1 MVVGLTIEATTGV
14 TALILPDDMVKNHD
28 NAIIQDL
35 YEYSH
40 YDEMS
45 KGQIVLYTLLTGL
58 NAYGEY
64 KSVTSKPTYEGD
76 YIDFSDPEVRKRIS
90 NNGVKDSDFVN
101 GGNDTEVYYRTMN
114 QSDYDYLR
122 MTGELPSTGETFISP
137 TEAFSSNYNGV
148 TVRFEVDK
156 GTTNSLLEIGVGN
169 NTSQSIRDY
178 GVLPQVK
185 SGWNV
190 NNAFFKG
197 EGLQTNIGLG
207 KGKALEIFNSNIVNF
222 SVVGGD

>member
-101 GGNDTEVYYRTMN
+101 GGNDTDVYYRTMN
-114 QSDYDYLR
+114 QSDYDYDIGGLWIQFRRNLR
-122 MTGELPSTGETFISP
+122 KEDSDCVAIQRL
-137 TEAFSSNYNGV
+137 
-148 TVRFEVDK
+148 
-156 GTTNSLLEIGVGN
+156 
-169 NTSQSIRDY
+169 
-178 GVLPQVK
+178 
-185 SGWNV
+185 
-190 NNAFFKG
+190 
-197 EGLQTNIGLG
+197 
-207 KGKALEIFNSNIVNF
+207 
-222 SVVGGD
+222 